1 MGQGKT
7 TLFKILS
14 GQESFDNGN
23 LVITKGR
30 RLGVLDQIPEYEPG
44 TTVYQVLDSA
54 FERVY
59 QLKEKIQSLS
69 EQMAKD
75 DAPHLVKE
83 YGSLLHEFEHLGGYT
98 IENSINMVCNGIG
111 IDRKMQNR
119 LFSELSGGEKTR
131 VNLARI
137 ILTDANVLLLDEPT
151 NHLDINSLEWLE
163 DYLNSYKGTVVVI
176 SHDRYFRIRWQRII
190 EIEEELLSAMKE
202 TTVNMQ
208 Y

>member
-1 MGQGKT
+1 MSEILLNDIHKYYGATHVLKGVNLEIFEDSVVGLIGKNGAGKT

-14 GQESFDNGN
+14 GQESFDKGN

-75 DAPHLVKE
+75 DAP
-83 YGSLLHEFEHLGGYT
+83 T
-98 IENSINMVCNGIG
+98 
-111 IDRKMQNR
+111 
-119 LFSELSGGEKTR
+119 
-131 VNLARI
+131 
-137 ILTDANVLLLDEPT
+137 
-151 NHLDINSLEWLE
+151 
-163 DYLNSYKGTVVVI
+163 
-176 SHDRYFRIRWQRII
+176 
-190 EIEEELLSAMKE
+190 
-202 TTVNMQ
+202 
-208 Y
+208 